1 MGVKDDSNEVQGK
14 SKAVTRSR
22 RPRLVDV
29 ARLAGVSLG
38 SASRALSTPELVKP
52 KTREAVRRAAEHLSY
67 VVDGAARSLA
77 LRRSMA
83 VGAIL
88 PTINNPIFADFVH
101 ALQQRL
107 SEDNYS
113 LFVSA
118 HEYSRDAE
126 PLIVERLLQ
135 RSVDGLILIGTDR
148 DQKAMGQIARAEVPH
163 IFAWSSEEKSHTSVG
178 FSNRRAMQ
186 QVTQHLIQLGHR
198 NIALLS
204 GYTEYNERAR
214 ARLDGV
220 LDTTSLAGLDA
231 PFTIFSEFSVDAGRR
246 GLREAIAQT
255 PRPTALIC
263 STDLVAAGALSE
275 AAIIGIK
282 VPEELSITGFDN
294 IEFSALLTPQL
305 TTVAVPTTE
314 IGKAA
319 GDAIIAAMAGESI
332 ERDPFPTQL
341 VARGSTGPAPR

>member
-1 MGVKDDSNEVQGK
+1 MGAKDDSNEVQSK

-38 SASRALSTPELVKP
+38 SASRALSAPELVKP
-52 KTREAVRRAAEHLSY
+52 KTREAVRLAAEHLSY

-77 LRRSMA
+77 LRRSLS

-88 PTINNPIFADFVH
+88 PTINNPIFADFVQ
-101 ALQQRL
+101 ALQRRL

-126 PLIVERLLQ
+126 SLIVERLLQ
-135 RSVDGLILIGTDR
+135 RSVDGLVLIGTDQ
-148 DQKAMGQIARAEVPH
+148 DQKAMSQIARAEVPH
-163 IFAWSSEEKSHTSVG
+163 IFAWSSEEKSRVSVG

-198 NIALLS
+198 RIALLS
-204 GYTEYNERAR
+204 GHTEYNERAR

-220 LDTTSLAGLDA
+220 LDTTSLAGLDV
-231 PFTIFSEFSVDAGRR
+231 PTTIFSEFSVDAGRR
-246 GLREAIAQT
+246 GLREAMART

-263 STDLVAAGALSE
+263 STDLMAAGALSE
-275 AAIIGIK
+275 AAIMGIK

-305 TTVAVPTTE
+305 TTVDVPTAE

-319 GDAIIAAMAGESI
+319 GDAIIAAMAGDSI
-332 ERDPFPTQL
+332 ERAPFPTQL
-341 VARGSTGPAPR
+341 VARGSTGPAPG